1 MPKKNK
7 FVARREREQ
16 KQATLVRNIAI
27 AIVLIVVLL
36 IGYGYID
43 QIFIQ
48 QQKAVATVNE
58 EKITISQFQARV
70 RLDREN
76 LINQYLQYA
85 QMAQFGMD
93 VESQLAP
100 IENRLSQPVQI
111 GQEILETMI
120 NELIYRQEA
129 EKLGF
134 TVSEE
139 DVEKE
144 MRTFLQ
150 YFPEGT
156 PTVAPSATPFVLEIS
171 TLSPEQLELVTI
183 TPTATEAPASTPSP
197 TVAPTEEEEDADAE
211 DVVPTVEAIPT
222 FTATPYTLEGYETAY
237 EETLPFYTDL
247 GLTEE
252 DFRALFVSHLYYL
265 SLYDEVTADISRES
279 EYIWARHILLELED
293 EEEAKKVR
301 DRLLDGEDFAVVAG
315 ETSTDPSAAY
325 NAGDLGWFTEGMMV
339 EPFADAAFAL
349 EIGEISDLVESQFGF
364 HIIQLLGRENRPLDE
379 NDYQRARDLAFQKW
393 LASVREESNI
403 ETFEIWA
410 ESVPTEP
417 DLQQVLQE
425 LYGGQPVP

>member
-1 MPKKNK
+1 MPRKNK

-16 KQATLVRNIAI
+16 KQAALIRNIAM
-27 AIVLIVVLL
+27 AIVLIVVIL

-48 QQKAVATVNE
+48 QQKAVAIVNE

-85 QMAQFGMD
+85 QMAQYGMD
-93 VESQLAP
+93 VDAQLQP
-100 IENRLSQPVQI
+100 IEDRLSQPELI

-120 NELIYRQEA
+120 NELIYKQEA
-129 EKLGF
+129 EKLGI

-144 MRTFLQ
+144 MRAFLE
-150 YFPEGT
+150 YFPDGT
-156 PTVAPSATPFVLEIS
+156 PTVAPSATPFELEVS

-183 TPTATEAPASTPSP
+183 TPTATEAPASTPLP
-197 TVAPTEEEEDADAE
+197 TIAPPEEEEDADAE
-211 DVVPTVEAIPT
+211 GAVPTAEAIPT

-237 EETLPFYTDL
+237 KDTLPFYTDL

-252 DFRALFVSHLYYL
+252 DFRALFASHLYYI
-265 SLYDEVTADISRES
+265 SLYDEVTADISHES
-279 EYIWARHILLELED
+279 EYIWARHILLED
-293 EEEAKKVR
+293 EAEAKKVL

-315 ETSTDPSAAY
+315 EASTDPSAAS
-325 NAGDLGWFTEGMMV
+325 NAGDLGWFTDGMMV

-349 EIGEISDLVESQFGF
+349 EIGEISDPVESQFGF

-379 NDYQRARDLAFQKW
+379 SAYQRARDIAFQEW
-393 LASVREESNI
+393 LANVREESNI
-403 ETFEIWA
+403 ETFEIWM
-410 ESVPTEP
+410 ESVPVEP
-417 DLQQVLQE
+417 DLQQRLQE
-425 LYGGQPVP
+425 LYGAQQPAQ